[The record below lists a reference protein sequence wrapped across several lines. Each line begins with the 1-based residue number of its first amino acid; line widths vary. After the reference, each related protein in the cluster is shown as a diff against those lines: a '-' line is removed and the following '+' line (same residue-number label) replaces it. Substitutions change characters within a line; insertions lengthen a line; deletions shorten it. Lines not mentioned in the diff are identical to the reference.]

1 MIRKR
6 WTYLAVSSTALLL
19 AGCDDGENLEDMQ
32 QATQELDRLRT
43 DTADELNY
51 LYDLETDLQNSFS
64 ETLESD
70 DELTTLGDGS
80 SPVFENIESREAVL
94 ENIAAHEEEMS
105 EHQST
110 LDTYEGEL
118 LDQSEIDAVM
128 SDVDTFTDQLSQ
140 YRENYQAA
148 LSSQDSYFVS
158 LSENGAT
165 YEDFVDGIQ
174 SINDERD
181 ELREYLLVLDETLV
195 DFGESLDQ
203 LQTSIDNQLT
213 EDE

>member
-19 AGCDDGENLEDMQ
+19 AGCNDGENLEDMQ
-32 QATQELDRLRT
+32 EATQELDRLRT
-43 DTADELNY
+43 ETADELNH

-80 SPVFENIESREAVL
+80 SPVFVNIESREAVL

-158 LSENGAT
+158 LSENGAS

-181 ELREYLLVLDETLV
+181 EHREYLLVLDETLV

>member
-43 DTADELNY
+43 DTADELNH

>member
-43 DTADELNY
+43 ETADELNH
-51 LYDLETDLQNSFS
+51 LFDLETDLQNSFS

-70 DELTTLGDGS
+70 DELTTLGDWS

-158 LSENGAT
+158 LSENGAS

>member
-19 AGCDDGENLEDMQ
+19 AGCDDGENLEGMQ
-32 QATQELDRLRT
+32 EATQELDRLRT
-43 DTADELNY
+43 ETADELNH

>member
-32 QATQELDRLRT
+32 EATQELDRLRT
-43 DTADELNY
+43 ETADELNH

-128 SDVDTFTDQLSQ
+128 SDVYTFTDQLSQ

-165 YEDFVDGIQ
+165 YEDFVDGIR
-174 SINDERD
+174 SINDEHD

-203 LQTSIDNQLT
+203 LHTSIDNQLT

>member
-43 DTADELNY
+43 ETADELNH
-51 LYDLETDLQNSFS
+51 LFDLETDLQDSFS

-94 ENIAAHEEEMS
+94 ENIAENEEEMS

-118 LDQSEIDAVM
+118 LYQSEIDAVM

-158 LSENGAT
+158 LSENGAS

>member
-32 QATQELDRLRT
+32 EATQELDRLRT
-43 DTADELNY
+43 ETADELNH

>member
-32 QATQELDRLRT
+32 EATQELDRLRT
-43 DTADELNY
+43 ETADELNH

-128 SDVDTFTDQLSQ
+128 SDVYTFTDQLSQ

-165 YEDFVDGIQ
+165 YEDFVDGIR
-174 SINDERD
+174 SINDEHD

-203 LQTSIDNQLT
+203 LHTSIDKQLT

>member
-32 QATQELDRLRT
+32 EATQELDRLRT
-43 DTADELNY
+43 ETADELNH

-70 DELTTLGDGS
+70 DDLTTLGDGS

-105 EHQST
+105 KHQST

-128 SDVDTFTDQLSQ
+128 SDVDTFTDQLIQ

>member
-32 QATQELDRLRT
+32 EATQELDRLRT
-43 DTADELNY
+43 ETADELNH

-105 EHQST
+105 KHQST

-128 SDVDTFTDQLSQ
+128 SDVDTFTDQLIQ

>member
-32 QATQELDRLRT
+32 EATQELDRLRT
-43 DTADELNY
+43 ETADELNH

-174 SINDERD
+174 AINDERD

>member
-19 AGCDDGENLEDMQ
+19 AGCDDGENLEGMQ
-32 QATQELDRLRT
+32 EATQELDRLRT
-43 DTADELNY
+43 ETADELNH

-70 DELTTLGDGS
+70 DDLTTLGDGS

>member
-32 QATQELDRLRT
+32 EATQELDRLRT
-43 DTADELNY
+43 ETADELNH

-165 YEDFVDGIQ
+165 YEVFVDGIQ

>member
-32 QATQELDRLRT
+32 EATQELDRLRT
-43 DTADELNY
+43 ETADELNH

-140 YRENYQAA
+140 YREYYQAA

>member
-32 QATQELDRLRT
+32 EATQELDQLRT
-43 DTADELNY
+43 ETADELNH

-140 YRENYQAA
+140 YREYYQAA

>member
-32 QATQELDRLRT
+32 EATQELDRLRT
-43 DTADELNY
+43 ETADELNH

-94 ENIAAHEEEMS
+94 ENIAEHEEEMS

-128 SDVDTFTDQLSQ
+128 SDVDTFADQLSQ

-158 LSENGAT
+158 LSEDGAT
-165 YEDFVDGIQ
+165 YDDFVDGIQ

-181 ELREYLLVLDETLV
+181 ELRDYLLVLDETLI
-195 DFGESLDQ
+195 DLGESLNQ
-203 LQTSIDNQLT
+203 LQTSIDDQLT

>member
-32 QATQELDRLRT
+32 EATQELDRLRT
-43 DTADELNY
+43 ETADELNH

-128 SDVDTFTDQLSQ
+128 SDVYTFTDQLSQ

-158 LSENGAT
+158 LSENGAI
-165 YEDFVDGIQ
+165 YEDFVDGIR
-174 SINDERD
+174 SINDEHD

>member
-32 QATQELDRLRT
+32 EATQELDRLRT
-43 DTADELNY
+43 ETADELNH

-165 YEDFVDGIQ
+165 YEDFVYGIQ

-203 LQTSIDNQLT
+203 LQTSIDDQLT

>member
-43 DTADELNY
+43 ETADELNH
-51 LYDLETDLQNSFS
+51 LFDLETDLQDSFS

-94 ENIAAHEEEMS
+94 ENIAENEEEMS

-118 LDQSEIDAVM
+118 LYQSEIDAVM

>member
-32 QATQELDRLRT
+32 EATQELDRLRT
-43 DTADELNY
+43 ETADELNH

-158 LSENGAT
+158 LSENGAS

-181 ELREYLLVLDETLV
+181 EHREYLLVLDETLV

>member
-32 QATQELDRLRT
+32 EATQELDRLRT
-43 DTADELNY
+43 ETADELNH

-140 YRENYQAA
+140 YRENYQAT
-148 LSSQDSYFVS
+148 LSSQDNYFVS

>member
-19 AGCDDGENLEDMQ
+19 AGCDDGENLEGMQ
-32 QATQELDRLRT
+32 EATQELDRLRT
-43 DTADELNY
+43 ETADELNH

-158 LSENGAT
+158 LSENGAS

>member
-32 QATQELDRLRT
+32 EATQELDRLRT
-43 DTADELNY
+43 ETADELNH

-174 SINDERD
+174 AINDERD

-203 LQTSIDNQLT
+203 LQTSIDDQLT

>member
-32 QATQELDRLRT
+32 EARKELDRLRT
-43 DTADELNY
+43 ETADELNH

-105 EHQST
+105 KHQST

-128 SDVDTFTDQLSQ
+128 SDVDTFTDQLIQ

-148 LSSQDSYFVS
+148 LSSQDSYFTS
-158 LSENGAT
+158 LSDDGAT

>member
-1 MIRKR
+1 MK
-6 WTYLAVSSTALLL
+6 
-19 AGCDDGENLEDMQ
+19 E
-32 QATQELDRLRT
+32 ATQELDRLRT
-43 DTADELNY
+43 ETADELNH

-105 EHQST
+105 KHQST

-128 SDVDTFTDQLSQ
+128 SDVDTFTDQLIQ

>member
-19 AGCDDGENLEDMQ
+19 AGCDDGENLEGMQ
-32 QATQELDRLRT
+32 EATQELDRLRT
-43 DTADELNY
+43 ETADELNH

-70 DELTTLGDGS
+70 DDLTTLGDGS

-118 LDQSEIDAVM
+118 LDQSEIDAVI
-128 SDVDTFTDQLSQ
+128 SGVDTFTDQLSQ
-140 YRENYQAA
+140 YRENYQSA

-158 LSENGAT
+158 LSDDSAT
-165 YEDFVDGIQ
+165 YDDFVDGIQ
-174 SINDERD
+174 SVNDERD
-181 ELREYLLVLDETLV
+181 ELRDYLLVLDETLV

-203 LQTSIDNQLT
+203 LQTSIDDQLT